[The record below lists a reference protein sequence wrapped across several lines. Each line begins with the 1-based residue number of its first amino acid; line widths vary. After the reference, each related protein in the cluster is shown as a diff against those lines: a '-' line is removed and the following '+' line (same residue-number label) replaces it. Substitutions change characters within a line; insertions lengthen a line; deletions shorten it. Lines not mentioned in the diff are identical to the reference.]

1 MKEKTTQRLC
11 GISGLLA
18 LLLPQFSFSQNE
30 LPDLGEPDEES
41 LFVEEIPSVFGA
53 SKYEQRV
60 SDAPASVSI
69 ITAEEIRKYGHRN
82 LEDILDSVRGFYT
95 TNDRNYGYLGIRGL
109 TGRVI
114 MEPAS

>member
-1 MKEKTTQRLC
+1 MKGKIQVGTLLI
-11 GISGLLA
+11 GGLLA
-18 LLLPQFSFSQNE
+18 LALPQLSAGQSD
-30 LPDLGEPDEES
+30 LPDLGESDEES
-41 LFVEEIPSVFGA
+41 LFIEELPSVFGA
-53 SKYEQRV
+53 SKYEQRL
-60 SDAPASVSI
+60 SEAPASVSI
-69 ITAEEIRKYGHRN
+69 ITADEIRKYGYRN